1 MSADEGMV
9 FAFPACE
16 RVQFTLAQT
25 RVPLDV
31 IFCRTRCALDGDTV
45 VVDVRSVATVA
56 ALDPRPVDPREP
68 VDVVI
73 ELAAGAASAAGI
85 VPGAELWICAC
96 G

>member
-9 FAFPACE
+9 FAFPVCE
-16 RVQFTLAQT
+16 RVRFTLAQT

-31 IFCRTRCALDGDTV
+31 VFCRARCALDGDTV